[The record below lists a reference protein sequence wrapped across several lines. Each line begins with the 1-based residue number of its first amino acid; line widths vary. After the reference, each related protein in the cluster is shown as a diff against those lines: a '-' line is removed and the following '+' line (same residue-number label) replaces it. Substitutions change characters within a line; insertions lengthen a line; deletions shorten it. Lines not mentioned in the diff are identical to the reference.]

1 MAFKGYVRYSL
12 DNFFFSKSKKSHF
25 KASKNGFFSFISEVL
40 FVLEILK
47 F

>member
-1 MAFKGYVRYSL
+1 MAFKGYVQYSP

-25 KASKNGFFSFISEVL
+25 KAGKNVFFSVISEVL